1 MNTRKLN
8 VASLMINL
16 TVVLLTAYSVAH
28 NLRSDII
35 REVETVNDTAL
46 TNFTGFASFRYFT
59 TLSNVFAAV
68 SAAIVLFF
76 NVKNVVNDDY
86 RFPKWAIIVKYMATC
101 AVTLTFATVA
111 LFLSPLLAF
120 SGASYFLLFKGN
132 GFFFHFVIPML
143 TVCGFI
149 LCEKTPELDFGF
161 TFVAAVPTVCYATV
175 YTVMVAF
182 IKSWPDFYGFTFN
195 GTYWLMAIT
204 VFFMCAGSY
213 GLCVLVRFLRRKI
226 LTFTVDNN

>member
-16 TVVLLTAYSVAH
+16 TVLILTAYSVAH
-28 NLRSDII
+28 NFRTDII
-35 REVETVNDTAL
+35 RETQTVNDTAL

-68 SAAIVLFF
+68 SAAVILFF
-76 NVKNVVNDDY
+76 NVKNAVNDEY
-86 RFPKWAIIVKYMATC
+86 LFPKWAVIVKYMGTC

-111 LFLSPLLAF
+111 LFLSPVLAF
-120 SGASYFLLFKGN
+120 NGASYFLLFQGN
-132 GFFFHFVIPML
+132 GFFFHFLIPVL
-143 TVCGFI
+143 SVCGFT

-161 TFVAAVPTVCYATV
+161 TFVAAIPTVIYATV
-175 YTVMVAF
+175 YTVMVAL

-204 VFFMCAGSY
+204 VFVMCAGSF
-213 GLCVLVRFLRRKI
+213 GLCVLVRFLRRKLI
-226 LTFTVDNN
+226 PFPSDKE